1 MGREK
6 IYGISLCRLLAV
18 VLIVACHILQQGD
31 NPLCQAFNIGVPM
44 FLFLSGYLYG
54 GKGVGSPLG
63 FWAARARRILIPY
76 YLLLA
81 VTVAAD
87 WSVGVAVGGKELLVS
102 LLCGQMFFDGV
113 PMSGHLWFVTCILL
127 CYLITP
133 LLQKLRTRL
142 AGGTMP
148 VKAVAFAAVA
158 LAGTAVIYLTVGGY
172 TLYIGA
178 YMLGYFLAAL
188 RVAECKWYRAV
199 RWPLAVLA
207 VLAFAAYV
215 VLFGDRQFNQ
225 IVPMSVKTA
234 AAAVF
239 CLCFAEQQLHGMRL
253 RSLLDISDRYSYY
266 IYLGH
271 HLFILGAWSL
281 LAWTPFRAANIAA
294 ALLAVAALSFT
305 LEWVTQRIE
314 ARLFSA
320 SRQTHK

>member
-1 MGREK
+1 
-6 IYGISLCRLLAV
+6 
-18 VLIVACHILQQGD
+18 
-31 NPLCQAFNIGVPM
+31 
-44 FLFLSGYLYG
+44 
-54 GKGVGSPLG
+54 
-63 FWAARARRILIPY
+63 
-76 YLLLA
+76 
-81 VTVAAD
+81 
-87 WSVGVAVGGKELLVS
+87 
-102 LLCGQMFFDGV
+102 
-113 PMSGHLWFVTCILL
+113 
-127 CYLITP
+127 
-133 LLQKLRTRL
+133 
-142 AGGTMP
+142 MP
-148 VKAVAFAAVA
+148 VKAVAFAAAA
-158 LAGTAVIYLTVGGY
+158 LAGMAVIYLTVGGY
-172 TLYIGA
+172 ALYIGA

-199 RWPLAVLA
+199 RCPLAVLA

-234 AAAVF
+234 AAAAF
-239 CLCFAEQQLHGMRL
+239 CLCFAEQQLHGMWL

-281 LAWTPFRAANIAA
+281 LAWTPFRAANIVA
-294 ALLAVAALSFT
+294 ALLAVAALSFI